1 MRNDAILPP
10 TLSSDRTFCQNSA
23 LKLKFVPNFAMH
35 IGAFVLGTL
44 MLDVIPTAKNRVEH

>member
-1 MRNDAILPP
+1 MTTKR
-10 TLSSDRTFCQNSA
+10 FCQNSA